1 MSKEQQELNLVKHNI
16 GATKGKRSSFQTA
29 TNVDDFLD
37 KEKTIDD
44 KKPWN
49 KLNKM
54 QKIQKLSLYVK
65 DVQKKHDMTPEQTQE
80 LKSYLKKAIDHK
92 KLTRIKDVEYD
103 VETALIT
110 NIPSLMVTKQSPRSK
125 QFKFT
130 LKATEQKKS
139 TLKNLGI
146 VKKKN
151 KKNKPIKIEQD
162 K

>member
-1 MSKEQQELNLVKHNI
+1 MNKEQQELNLVKHNI
-16 GATKGKRSSFQTA
+16 GITKGKRSTFQTT
-29 TNVDDFLD
+29 TNIDDFLD

-54 QKIQKLSLYVK
+54 QKLQKLSLYVK
-65 DVQKKHDMTPEQTQE
+65 DIQKKHDMSSEQTQE
-80 LKSYLKKAIDHK
+80 LKTYLKKAIDHK

-103 VETALIT
+103 VDKAIIT
-110 NIPSLMVTKQSPRSK
+110 NIPSLMVSKLSPRSK

-130 LKATEQKKS
+130 LKLNEQKKS

-146 VKKKN
+146 VKKKG

>member
-54 QKIQKLSLYVK
+54 QKIQKLSLYVNVK
-65 DVQKKHDMTPEQTQE
+65 CHRQLVTVVHQ
-80 LKSYLKKAIDHK
+80 HK
-92 KLTRIKDVEYD
+92 IILSQLIKC
-103 VETALIT
+103 
-110 NIPSLMVTKQSPRSK
+110 SW
-125 QFKFT
+125 
-130 LKATEQKKS
+130 
-139 TLKNLGI
+139 
-146 VKKKN
+146 
-151 KKNKPIKIEQD
+151 
-162 K
+162 

>member
-1 MSKEQQELNLVKHNI
+1 MS
-16 GATKGKRSSFQTA
+16 S
-29 TNVDDFLD
+29 
-37 KEKTIDD
+37 
-44 KKPWN
+44 
-49 KLNKM
+49 
-54 QKIQKLSLYVK
+54 
-65 DVQKKHDMTPEQTQE
+65 EQTQE
-80 LKSYLKKAIDHK
+80 LKNYLKKAIDHK

-103 VETALIT
+103 FDKALIT

-130 LKATEQKKS
+130 LKLNEQKKS

-146 VKKKN
+146 VKKKG